1 MRAYDL
7 ATLCWVLVFGARYLV
22 QSSLYEADSTG
33 WLAVARIAMGWP
45 LAAVAMLATFL
56 AIRRAANEDRHRH
69 QAHVAVRMFAH
80 VVKQLSQRFRTRS
93 MLRPTKQAR
102 PPRQRDHRA
111 ATPDWQVFRRRVRCW
126 QARFGGCLIEDQ
138 GVGQT
143 LSFEDVNGRQVARRN
158 QIGGIGWL
166 LPNLQP
172 TAKQRAEHTNM
183 QGRRAPWRGGD
194 RSAGRQTRGRVAGLG
209 QQRIHL
215 CAGDG
220 G

>member
-1 MRAYDL
+1 MRVGDHLAQQHRFGITYDRRSTIQQQRQQAL
-7 ATLCWVLVFGARYLV
+7 EAAHDHPVFREQHA
-22 QSSLYEADSTG
+22 EPA
-33 WLAVARIAMGWP
+33 
-45 LAAVAMLATFL
+45 FL
-56 AIRRAANEDRHRH
+56 AIWRAANEDRHRH

-126 QARFGGCLIEDQ
+126 QASFGGCLIEDQ

-194 RSAGRQTRGRVAGLG
+194 RSADWQTRGRVAGLG
-209 QQRIHL
+209 QRRIHL